1 MKVYHATDYNNL
13 ENIMVRGLQPSGEG
27 IFFAESYE
35 QALAF
40 MVFRPIQ
47 EIIIFEIEM
56 DISKCLESFDHS
68 ESLFCKMFGLESCKA
83 WVYPNSIP
91 AHELNLENARI
102 YDMNRG
108 K

>member
-27 IFFAESYE
+27 IFFAEGFKQS
-35 QALAF
+35 LAF
-40 MVFRPIQ
+40 MIFRNYSRVLVLEL
-47 EIIIFEIEM
+47 EIDENA
-56 DISKCLESFDHS
+56 LRESFDHS